1 MELMCDEFLQ
11 ILSEKRILSCQ
22 VTNLLSEVETLK
34 QELQRCKEEN
44 NCTQLNPQTA
54 KVCNGNRESD
64 GGVLALNIIG
74 SVLPNQQPYCTSS
87 KSSSSPADQ
96 LGSKLADLAQLEVL
110 NLQQP
115 DSFFPGLL
123 L

>member
-1 MELMCDEFLQ
+1 VTNFCRFCQ
-11 ILSEKRILSCQ
+11 RKRILSCQ
-22 VTNLLSEVETLK
+22 VTNLLSEVETLT

-64 GGVLALNIIG
+64 GAVLAPNIIG
-74 SVLPNQQPYCTSS
+74 SVLPNQQPYCNSS